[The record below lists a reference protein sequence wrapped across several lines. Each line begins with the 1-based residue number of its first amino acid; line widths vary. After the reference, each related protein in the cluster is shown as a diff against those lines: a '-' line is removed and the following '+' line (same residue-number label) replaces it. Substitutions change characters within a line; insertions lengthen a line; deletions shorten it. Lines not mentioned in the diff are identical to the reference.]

1 MRSADD
7 VVQQAGARL
16 EAAEQALAGARGEL
30 EQLSRQLDAVEADL
44 ARLQAQADPGPWP
57 SLRAG
62 MAAPLSVLAAALFF
76 DVGAWPLG
84 LAAVVTFAV
93 QTLQLPLLARGRG

>member
-1 MRSADD
+1 MPGADD
-7 VVQQAGARL
+7 VTQEAEARL
-16 EAAEQALAGARGEL
+16 LAAERALADARSER
-30 EQLSRQLDAVEADL
+30 EQLSRRLEALEADL
-44 ARLQAQADPGPWP
+44 AHLQAQSDPGPWP

-84 LAAVVTFAV
+84 LAAVVTVAV
-93 QTLQLPLLARGRG
+93 QALQLPRLTRGDR